1 MSVQI
6 NQYLVYGFYLPF
18 KEARQYL
25 NDKYTEDGYTEI
37 ADKYHDS
44 AFKKDIV
51 SINDCS
57 MIEDG
62 MNGEYTF
69 FGKIFKKT
77 SDGCHLETSEMPK
90 VGKKIKDNVKKEF
103 EAMFRDKFSDFHA
116 KIMLITHYR

>member
-1 MSVQI
+1 MSIQI

-18 KEARQYL
+18 KEARQCL
-25 NDKYTEDGYTEI
+25 IDKHTEDGYDEI
-37 ADKYHDS
+37 ADKYHDN

-51 SINDCS
+51 AINDCS
-57 MIEDG
+57 LIEDG

-69 FGKIFKKT
+69 FGKIFKKA

-103 EAMFRDKFSDFHA
+103 EAMFGDKFSDFHA

>member
-18 KEARQYL
+18 KEARQFL
-25 NDKYTEDGYTEI
+25 IDKHTEDGYTEI
-37 ADKYHDS
+37 ADNYHDS

-51 SINDCS
+51 AINGCS
-57 MIEDG
+57 LIEDG

-69 FGKIFKKT
+69 FGKIFKKA

-90 VGKKIKDNVKKEF
+90 VGKKIKDNVIKEF
-103 EAMFRDKFSDFHA
+103 EEMFGNKFTEYKP